1 MEWKEWECSAKN
13 AGFIRKAFP
22 GCCTVAQLRGEGILE
37 CAEAVVAS
45 DKCPIKSALTKKYK
59 GKASVDAPARWGRV
73 DLIVGVIAE
82 IVER

>member
-1 MEWKEWECSAKN
+1 M
-13 AGFIRKAFP
+13 
-22 GCCTVAQLRGEGILE
+22 
-37 CAEAVVAS
+37 VAS

-59 GKASVDAPARWGRV
+59 ENASVDAPARWGRV